1 MSYKLIVSYLCVL
14 ALVPVMTQAQ
24 SYKKNPVLGEVI
36 AYRTVDLISHAK
48 ENKYIRQSKIA
59 NNIWSTKLPGSSQ
72 TLYKGDRGERAGQFC
87 GIWMFE
93 SIEKRDY
100 YFPLVNEG
108 DEHGTGI
115 EEFMAVADLVNKRI
129 GNINYTYVPDEFK
142 ETGVYTDYFVLG
154 YDQLENPTQG
164 GLIAIREVDVKSG
177 MEADYE
183 EFCQNTIVPTWQK
196 QLPGMEIYILKGAR
210 GLRKAKYA
218 QLMSFESTAKR
229 DYYFPLPD
237 SVNAEIVDEYM
248 EVFEKTNANTYLNET
263 PSYTDYFRVN

>member
-1 MSYKLIVSYLCVL
+1 MNYKLIVIFLCVL
-14 ALVPVMTQAQ
+14 ALAPVIVQAQ

-87 GIWMFE
+87 SIWMFE

-108 DEHGTGI
+108 DKHGTGI
-115 EEFMAVADLVNKRI
+115 EEFLAVAALVNKRI
-129 GNINYTYVPDEFK
+129 GNVNYTYVPDEFK

-196 QLPGMEIYILKGAR
+196 QLPGMEIYILKGDR
-210 GLRKAKYA
+210 GLRKGKYA
-218 QLMSFESTAKR
+218 QLMSFESVEKR

-237 SVNAEIVDEYM
+237 SVNAEIVDEYN
-248 EVFEKTNANTYLNET
+248 EVFEKTNANSYLNET

>member
-1 MSYKLIVSYLCVL
+1 MNYKLIVIFLCVL
-14 ALVPVMTQAQ
+14 ALAPVIAQAQ

-48 ENKYIRQSKIA
+48 ENKYIRQTKIA

-100 YFPLVNEG
+100 YFPLVNKA

-129 GNINYTYVPDEFK
+129 GNINYTYVPDKFK

-154 YDQLENPTQG
+154 YDQLKNPTLG

-177 MEADYE
+177 MEAEYE
-183 EFCQNTIVPTWQK
+183 KFCQNTIVPTWQK
-196 QLPGMEIYILKGAR
+196 QLPGMEIYILKGDR

-218 QLMSFESTAKR
+218 QLMSFESTEKR
-229 DYYFPLPD
+229 DYYFPSPD
-237 SVNAEIVDEYM
+237 SVNAEIVDEYN
-248 EVFEKTNANTYLNET
+248 EVFEKTDANAYLEET

>member
-1 MSYKLIVSYLCVL
+1 MSYKLIICYLCVL
-14 ALVPVMTQAQ
+14 ALVPVLTQAQ

-48 ENKYIRQSKIA
+48 ESKYIRQTKIA
-59 NNIWSTKLPGSSQ
+59 NNIWNTKLPGSSQ

-100 YFPLVNEG
+100 YFPLVNKA

-115 EEFMAVADLVNKRI
+115 EEFMAVAALVNKRI
-129 GNINYTYVPDEFK
+129 GDVTYTYVPDKFK

-154 YDQLENPTQG
+154 YDQLKNPTLG

-177 MEADYE
+177 MEAEYE
-183 EFCQNTIVPTWQK
+183 KFCQNTIVPTWQK
-196 QLPGMEIYILKGAR
+196 QLPGMEIYILKGDR

-218 QLMSFESTAKR
+218 QLMSFESTEKR
-229 DYYFPLPD
+229 DYYFPSPD
-237 SVNAEIVDEYM
+237 SVNAEIVDEYN
-248 EVFEKTNANTYLNET
+248 EVFEKTDANAYLEET

>member
-1 MSYKLIVSYLCVL
+1 MNYKLIVIFLCVL
-14 ALVPVMTQAQ
+14 ALAPVIAQAQ

-48 ENKYIRQSKIA
+48 ENKYIRQTKIA
-59 NNIWSTKLPGSSQ
+59 NNIWSTKLPGSAQ

-100 YFPLVNEG
+100 YFPLVNKA

-115 EEFMAVADLVNKRI
+115 EEFMAVAALVNKRI
-129 GNINYTYVPDEFK
+129 GDVTYTYVPDKFK

-154 YDQLENPTQG
+154 YDQLKNPTLG

-177 MEADYE
+177 MEAEYE
-183 EFCQNTIVPTWQK
+183 KFCQNTIVPTWQK
-196 QLPGMEIYILKGAR
+196 QLPGMEIYILKGDR

-218 QLMSFESTAKR
+218 QLMSFESTEKR
-229 DYYFPLPD
+229 DYYFPSPD
-237 SVNAEIVDEYM
+237 SVNAEIVDEYN
-248 EVFEKTNANTYLNET
+248 EVFEKTDANAYLEQT

>member
-1 MSYKLIVSYLCVL
+1 MNYKLIVIFLCVL
-14 ALVPVMTQAQ
+14 ALAPVMTQAQ

-48 ENKYIRQSKIA
+48 ENKYIRQTKIA

-100 YFPLVNEG
+100 YFPLVNKG

-115 EEFMAVADLVNKRI
+115 EEFMAVYDLVNKRI
-129 GNINYTYVPDEFK
+129 GNINYTYVPDKFK

-154 YDQLENPTQG
+154 YDQLKNPTLG

-177 MEADYE
+177 MEAEYE
-183 EFCQNTIVPTWQK
+183 KFCQNTIAV
-196 QLPGMEIYILKGAR
+196 
-210 GLRKAKYA
+210 
-218 QLMSFESTAKR
+218 
-229 DYYFPLPD
+229 
-237 SVNAEIVDEYM
+237 
-248 EVFEKTNANTYLNET
+248 
-263 PSYTDYFRVN
+263 SYTHLTLPTILLV

>member
-48 ENKYIRQSKIA
+48 ESKYIRQTKIA
-59 NNIWSTKLPGSSQ
+59 NNIWNTKLPGTSQ

-87 GIWMFE
+87 DIWMFE

-108 DEHGTGI
+108 DKHGTGI
-115 EEFMAVADLVNKRI
+115 EEFLAVAALVNKRI
-129 GNINYTYVPDEFK
+129 GNVNYTYVPDEFK

-154 YDQLENPTQG
+154 YDQLKNPTLG

-183 EFCQNTIVPTWQK
+183 DFARILSYP
-196 QLPGMEIYILKGAR
+196 PGRNSYPVWKYI
-210 GLRKAKYA
+210 
-218 QLMSFESTAKR
+218 S
-229 DYYFPLPD
+229 
-237 SVNAEIVDEYM
+237 
-248 EVFEKTNANTYLNET
+248 
-263 PSYTDYFRVN
+263 

>member
-1 MSYKLIVSYLCVL
+1 MNYKLIVIFLCVL
-14 ALVPVMTQAQ
+14 ALAPVMTQAQ

-48 ENKYIRQSKIA
+48 ENKYIRQTKIA

-100 YFPLVNEG
+100 YFPLVNKG

-129 GNINYTYVPDEFK
+129 GNINYTYVPDKFK

-154 YDQLENPTQG
+154 YDQLQNPTLG

-183 EFCQNTIVPTWQK
+183 KFCQNTIVPTWQK
-196 QLPGMEIYILKGAR
+196 QLPGMEIYILKGDR

-218 QLMSFESTAKR
+218 QLMSFESTEKR
-229 DYYFPLPD
+229 DYYFPSPD
-237 SVNAEIVDEYM
+237 SVNAEIVDEYN
-248 EVFEKTNANTYLNET
+248 EVFEKTDANAYLEET

>member
-1 MSYKLIVSYLCVL
+1 MNYKLIVIFLCVL
-14 ALVPVMTQAQ
+14 ALAPVMTQAQ

-48 ENKYIRQSKIA
+48 ENKYIRQTKIA

-100 YFPLVNEG
+100 YFPLVNKG

-115 EEFMAVADLVNKRI
+115 EEFMAVAALVNKRI
-129 GNINYTYVPDEFK
+129 GDVTYTYVPDKFK

-154 YDQLENPTQG
+154 YDQLQNPTLG

-177 MEADYE
+177 MEAEYE
-183 EFCQNTIVPTWQK
+183 KFCQNTIVPTWQK
-196 QLPGMEIYILKGAR
+196 QLPGMEIYILKGDR

-218 QLMSFESTAKR
+218 QLMSFESTEKR
-229 DYYFPLPD
+229 DYYFPSPD
-237 SVNAEIVDEYM
+237 SVNAEIVDEYN
-248 EVFEKTNANTYLNET
+248 EVFEKTDANAYLEET

>member
-1 MSYKLIVSYLCVL
+1 MNYKLIVIFLCVL
-14 ALVPVMTQAQ
+14 ALAPVMTQAQ

-100 YFPLVNEG
+100 YFPLVNKA

-129 GNINYTYVPDEFK
+129 GNINYTYVPDKFK

-154 YDQLENPTQG
+154 YDQLQNPTLG

-183 EFCQNTIVPTWQK
+183 KFCQNTIVPTWQK
-196 QLPGMEIYILKGAR
+196 QLPGMEIYILKGDR

-218 QLMSFESTAKR
+218 QLMSFESTEKR
-229 DYYFPLPD
+229 DYYFPSPD
-237 SVNAEIVDEYM
+237 SVNAEIVDEYN
-248 EVFEKTNANTYLNET
+248 EVFEKTDANAYLEET

>member
-1 MSYKLIVSYLCVL
+1 MNYKLIVIFLCVL
-14 ALVPVMTQAQ
+14 ALAPVIAQAQ

-48 ENKYIRQSKIA
+48 ENKYIRQTKIA

-87 GIWMFE
+87 SIWMFE

-108 DEHGTGI
+108 DKHGTGI
-115 EEFMAVADLVNKRI
+115 EEFLAVAALVNKRI
-129 GNINYTYVPDEFK
+129 GNVNYTYVPDEFK

-196 QLPGMEIYILKGAR
+196 QLPGMEIYILKGDR
-210 GLRKAKYA
+210 GLRKGKYA
-218 QLMSFESTAKR
+218 QLMSFESVEKR

-237 SVNAEIVDEYM
+237 SVNAEIVDEYN
-248 EVFEKTNANTYLNET
+248 EVYEKANANSYLNET

>member
-1 MSYKLIVSYLCVL
+1 MNYKLIVIFLCVL
-14 ALVPVMTQAQ
+14 ALAPVMTPAQ

-48 ENKYIRQSKIA
+48 ENKYIRQTKIA

-100 YFPLVNEG
+100 YFPLVNKG

-115 EEFMAVADLVNKRI
+115 EEFMAVYDLVNKRI
-129 GNINYTYVPDEFK
+129 GNINYTYVPDKFK

-154 YDQLENPTQG
+154 YDQLQNPTLG

-183 EFCQNTIVPTWQK
+183 KFCQNTIVPTWQK
-196 QLPGMEIYILKGAR
+196 QLPGMEIYILKGDR

-218 QLMSFESTAKR
+218 QLMSFESTEKR
-229 DYYFPLPD
+229 DYYFPSPD
-237 SVNAEIVDEYM
+237 SVNAEIVDEYN
-248 EVFEKTNANTYLNET
+248 EVFEKTDANAYLEET

>member
-1 MSYKLIVSYLCVL
+1 MSYKLIVCYLCVL
-14 ALVPVMTQAQ
+14 ALVPVLTQAQ

-48 ENKYIRQSKIA
+48 ESKYIRQTKIA
-59 NNIWSTKLPGSSQ
+59 NNIWNTKLPGSSQ

-115 EEFMAVADLVNKRI
+115 EELMAVGAVVNKRI
-129 GNINYTYVPDEFK
+129 GNVNYTYVPDEFK

-154 YDQLENPTQG
+154 YDQLENPTLG

-177 MEADYE
+177 MEAEYE

-196 QLPGMEIYILKGAR
+196 QLPGMEIYILKADR
-210 GLRKAKYA
+210 GVRKGHYA
-218 QLMSFESTAKR
+218 EILSFESVAMR
-229 DYYFPLPD
+229 DYFFPSPD
-237 SVNAEIVDEYM
+237 STNAEIVDELNKVM
-248 EVFEKTNANTYLNET
+248 QKTDASSYLDKW

>member
-1 MSYKLIVSYLCVL
+1 MNYKLIVIFLCVL
-14 ALVPVMTQAQ
+14 ALAPVMTQAQ

-48 ENKYIRQSKIA
+48 ENKYIRQTKIA

-100 YFPLVNEG
+100 YFPLVNKG

-129 GNINYTYVPDEFK
+129 GNINYTYVPDKFK

-154 YDQLENPTQG
+154 YDQLQNPTLG

-183 EFCQNTIVPTWQK
+183 KFCQNTIVPTWQK
-196 QLPGMEIYILKGAR
+196 QLPGMEIYILKGDR

-218 QLMSFESTAKR
+218 QLMSFESTEKR
-229 DYYFPLPD
+229 DYYFPSPD
-237 SVNAEIVDEYM
+237 SVNAEIVDEYN
-248 EVFEKTNANTYLNET
+248 EVFEKTDANAYLEQT

>member
-1 MSYKLIVSYLCVL
+1 MSYKLIICYLCVL

-36 AYRTVDLISHAK
+36 AFRTVDLISHAK
-48 ENKYIRQSKIA
+48 ESKYIRQSKIA

-100 YFPLVNEG
+100 YFPLINEG

-115 EEFMAVADLVNKRI
+115 EKFMAVAALVNKRI
-129 GNINYTYVPDEFK
+129 GNVNYTYVPDEFK

-154 YDQLENPTQG
+154 YDQLENPTLG
-164 GLIAIREVDVKSG
+164 GLIAIRKLDIKSG
-177 MEADYE
+177 MELSMRNFARILSYPLGR
-183 EFCQNTIVPTWQK
+183 NSYPVWK
-196 QLPGMEIYILKGAR
+196 YI
-210 GLRKAKYA
+210 
-218 QLMSFESTAKR
+218 S
-229 DYYFPLPD
+229 
-237 SVNAEIVDEYM
+237 
-248 EVFEKTNANTYLNET
+248 
-263 PSYTDYFRVN
+263 

>member
-1 MSYKLIVSYLCVL
+1 MNYKLIVIFLCVL
-14 ALVPVMTQAQ
+14 ALAPVMTQAQ

-48 ENKYIRQSKIA
+48 ENKYIRQTKIA

-100 YFPLVNEG
+100 YFPLVNKG

-129 GNINYTYVPDEFK
+129 GNINYTYVPDKFK

-154 YDQLENPTQG
+154 YDQLKNPTLG

-183 EFCQNTIVPTWQK
+183 KFCQNTIVPTWQK
-196 QLPGMEIYILKGAR
+196 QLPGMEIYILKGDR

-218 QLMSFESTAKR
+218 QLMSFESTEKR
-229 DYYFPLPD
+229 DYYFPSPD

>member
-1 MSYKLIVSYLCVL
+1 MSYKFIICYLCVL
-14 ALVPVMTQAQ
+14 VLVPIMTQAQ
-24 SYKKNPVLGEVI
+24 SYKKNLVLGEVI

-48 ENKYIRQSKIA
+48 ESKYLRQTKIA

-100 YFPLVNEG
+100 YFPLINEG

-115 EEFMAVADLVNKRI
+115 EKFMAVAALVNKRI
-129 GNINYTYVPDEFK
+129 GNVNYTYVPDEFK

-154 YDQLENPTQG
+154 YDQLENPTLG
-164 GLIAIREVDVKSG
+164 GLIAIRELDVKSG
-177 MEADYE
+177 MEAEYE

-196 QLPGMEIYILKGAR
+196 QLPGMEIYILKADR
-210 GLRKAKYA
+210 GVRKGHYA
-218 QLMSFESTAKR
+218 EILSFESVAMR
-229 DYYFPLPD
+229 DYFFPSPD
-237 SVNAEIVDEYM
+237 STNAEIVDELNKVM
-248 EVFEKTNANTYLNET
+248 QKTDASSYLDKW
-263 PSYTDYFRVN
+263 PSYTDYFRVK

>member
-1 MSYKLIVSYLCVL
+1 MGNKLIVCYLCVL
-14 ALVPVMTQAQ
+14 ALTPVMTQAQ

-36 AYRTVDLISHAK
+36 AYRTVYLISHAK
-48 ENKYIRQSKIA
+48 ENKYIRQTKIA

-100 YFPLVNEG
+100 YFPLVNKG

-129 GNINYTYVPDEFK
+129 GNINYTYVPDKFK

-154 YDQLENPTQG
+154 YDQLQNPTLG

-183 EFCQNTIVPTWQK
+183 KFCQNTIVPTWQK
-196 QLPGMEIYILKGAR
+196 QLPGMEIYILKGDR

-218 QLMSFESTAKR
+218 QLMSFESTEKR
-229 DYYFPLPD
+229 DYYFPSPD
-237 SVNAEIVDEYM
+237 SVNAEIVDEYN
-248 EVFEKTNANTYLNET
+248 EVFEKTDANAYLEET